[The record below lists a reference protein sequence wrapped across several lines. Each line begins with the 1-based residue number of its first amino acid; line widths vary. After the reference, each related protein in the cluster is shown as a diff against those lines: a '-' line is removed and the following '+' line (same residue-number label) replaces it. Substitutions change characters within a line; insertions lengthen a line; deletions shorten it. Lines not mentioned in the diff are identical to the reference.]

1 MTTSKGET
9 YYVSGD
15 TRQFETGNTL
25 EVTSLMDDG
34 SIIVLTNDDGQK
46 TNVPK
51 EYVQEYIK
59 DGVFRTTKQD
69 S

>member
-1 MTTSKGET
+1 MNTSKGET
-9 YYVSGD
+9 YYVSGE
-15 TRQFETGNTL
+15 TRQFEAGNTL
-25 EVTSLMDDG
+25 EVTSLIDDG

-46 TNVPK
+46 TNIPK

-59 DGVFRTTKQD
+59 DGVFQTTKQN

>member
-1 MTTSKGET
+1 MNTSKGEI

-15 TRQFETGNTL
+15 TRQFEAGNTL
-25 EVTSLMDDG
+25 EVTSLIDDG

-46 TNVPK
+46 TNIPK

-59 DGVFRTTKQD
+59 DGVFQTTKQN